1 MINIYY
7 GGSGTGKS
15 TALKKILKKEAENR
29 SEIITLIPEQYS
41 FVYENSIYDM
51 LGADK
56 FSKISCES
64 FKSMTRNILKKYGTG
79 VLGLEYASDISKYII
94 LHKSIN
100 SVYSNL
106 LYYKK
111 TAKQNDFLAD
121 IFKLINTFRKSEI
134 MPGFFYEKIGNTE
147 DDLGLKARD
156 ISIIYSKYMS
166 EMERLNKKDL
176 TTDLA
181 EAAKIASVNGY
192 FDNKIIFMDEYE
204 SFSQDQYSVI
214 EKMIASCKDFYIAIR
229 TQNPFEKNDNLFE
242 SGNIT
247 FSKIKDIANKYNK
260 EIKVKKFEE
269 NFRFHNNPSLSDL
282 SRYCFKSG
290 IPTSKKSH
298 NIKIF
303 EAENIYS
310 EADYIAASI
319 KHLIIENKCHYG
331 DIAVLTNNLSTYSM
345 HLESA
350 FKRYEIPYNLSIRKS
365 TAYMPL
371 MQYIS
376 ALFEMITLKTPST
389 EAILRYIKTGLY
401 NTDNINISK
410 YLPSLEKY
418 VYTWN
423 IRGEQW
429 FKSFP
434 CEDDDKDSQRSEKI
448 RQVIIT
454 PVSELIADC
463 QKAETYKEICSC
475 IVNFMEEQ
483 KIDIRLSKKDF
494 GNDKVNSSMELIWNN
509 FIEIINSIVETM
521 GNEEADLKEFCRI
534 FLVSAE
540 RIEFDMPPMMLDSV
554 EIADA
559 KTARTY
565 EPKYVFIPGVN
576 EDVFP
581 LIQDEK
587 SLFTDLEKKQISEK
601 NIDIFYSQQHINADS
616 CLAAYKAV
624 SCASDGICFTY
635 AMSGADG
642 QKMYPSDIVTRIE
655 NIFPESNNLKIKYD
669 DVPAEFYAVT
679 YEGAYYRYI
688 LLGNENSKNKKTLE
702 EFLKTSE
709 EYSEKINYLKNI
721 SEIPDFKIKN
731 KTLLK
736 KVLGDKIYVSPTSI
750 EDYEKCPFIYF
761 CKRVLKVY
769 KPIQKDINPIEKGN
783 VIHYILEKTLSEV
796 SKDEFITLSD
806 ENLKKYSQKY
816 GKEYFD
822 IALKG
827 GLSVL
832 PRMKTTFTKIVDDS
846 QNVLKHL
853 KKEFEKSS
861 FVPTQ
866 FEFSIGQNSDTKLEF
881 TLSNG
886 CVMSVNGKID
896 RIDTAELS
904 DGRKAVRVVDYKT
917 GKHIFSRQK
926 IYDGFDCQMFLYLF
940 SVTEDNNI
948 YSEYIPA
955 GVLYMPSGTI
965 PNRTESGNN
974 YEEDIDDYI
983 NSTFGMSGIVLN
995 DPVIINSME
1004 KDSKAV
1010 FIPVS
1015 IDGKTRKGDSDSLLL
1030 SEHQMKI
1037 LKDYINKI
1045 MISAGDNIYNGE
1057 FNCMPYISSER
1068 ITCDNCD
1075 YSEICRV
1082 AAYKDEIS
1090 RMENKIQKKDF
1101 MDLISESL
1109 NNEKGENQDEMDQ

>member
-15 TALKKILKKEAENR
+15 TALKKIIKNEAENN
-29 SEIITLIPEQYS
+29 SEIISLIPEQYS

-51 LGADK
+51 LGAEK

-94 LHKSIN
+94 LCKSIDN
-100 SVYSNL
+100 VYSSL
-106 LYYKK
+106 VYYKRK
-111 TAKQNDFLAD
+111 AKQNDFLAD
-121 IFKLINTFRKSEI
+121 IFKLINNFRKSEI
-134 MPGFFYEKIGNTE
+134 MPDLFYEKLGNSE

-156 ISIIYSKYMS
+156 ISIIYGEYMS
-166 EMERLNKKDL
+166 EMEKLNKKDL

-181 EAAKIASVNGY
+181 EAAKIASSNGY

-214 EKMIASCKDFYIAIR
+214 EKMVASCKDFYIAIR
-229 TQNPFEKNDNLFE
+229 TQNPFEKNDNLFV

-247 FSKIKDIANKYNK
+247 FNKIKDLANKYNK
-260 EIKVKKFEE
+260 EIKIKKFDVD
-269 NFRFHNNPSLSDL
+269 FRFQKNTSLSNL
-282 SRYCFKSG
+282 SKYCFKSR
-290 IPTSKKSH
+290 ILDNRESN

-319 KHLIIENKCHYG
+319 KHLIIEKKCHYG
-331 DIAVLTNNLSTYSM
+331 DIAVLTNNLSTYGM

-350 FKRYEIPYNLSIRKS
+350 FKRYDIPYNLSIRKS

-401 NTDNINISK
+401 NTGNFNISK

-418 VYTWN
+418 IYTWN

-429 FKSFP
+429 FEPFP
-434 CEDDDKDSQRSEKI
+434 FEDNDKDSERAEKI
-448 RQVIIT
+448 REIIIS
-454 PVSELIADC
+454 PISKLITDC
-463 QKAETYKEICSC
+463 KKAETYKDICSC
-475 IVNFMEEQ
+475 LVNFMENQE
-483 KIDIRLSKKDF
+483 IDIKLSNKDF
-494 GNDKVNSSMELIWNN
+494 GNDKVNSSMELIWNS
-509 FIEIINSIVETM
+509 FIEIINSVVETM
-521 GNEEADLKEFCRI
+521 GNEKADLKEFCKI

-581 LIQDEK
+581 LIEDEK
-587 SLFTDLEKKQISEK
+587 SLFTDIEKKKISEK
-601 NIDIFYSQQHINADS
+601 NIELFYSQQHINADS
-616 CLAAYKAV
+616 CLAAYKAI
-624 SCASDGICFTY
+624 SCASEGICFTY
-635 AMSGADG
+635 AMSGIDG
-642 QKMYPSDIVTRIE
+642 QKMYPSDIVTRIG
-655 NIFPESNNLKIKYD
+655 NIFTKSNDLKIKYSD
-669 DVPAEFYAVT
+669 IPAEFYAIT
-679 YEGAYYRYI
+679 YEGAYYHYI
-688 LLGNENSKNKKTLE
+688 LLGNENSKDKKVLE
-702 EFLKTSE
+702 EFLRTSE
-709 EYSEKINYLKNI
+709 EYSAKIDYLKNI
-721 SEIPDFKIKN
+721 SEIPDFKIKD
-731 KTLLK
+731 KTRLK

-769 KPIQKDINPIEKGN
+769 KPMQKDINPIEKGN

-796 SKDEFITLSD
+796 SKDELIHLSD
-806 ENLKKYSQKY
+806 ESLKEYSQKY

-822 IALKG
+822 VALKG
-827 GLSVL
+827 GISVL
-832 PRMKTTFTKIVDDS
+832 PRMKTAFTKIVDDS

-853 KKEFEKSS
+853 KNEFEKSS

-866 FEFSIGQNSDTKLEF
+866 FEFPIGQNSDTKLEF

-886 CVMSVNGKID
+886 CIMSVNGKID

-940 SVTEDNNI
+940 SVTENDNI
-948 YSEYIPA
+948 YSDYIPA

-965 PNRTESGNN
+965 PNRTESSSN
-974 YEEDIDDYI
+974 YERNIDDYI

-1015 IDGKTRKGDSDSLLL
+1015 IDGKTRKGDNDSLLL
-1030 SEHQMKI
+1030 SENQMKI

-1068 ITCDNCD
+1068 TTCDNCD

-1090 RMENKIQKKDF
+1090 RIENKIQKKDF
-1101 MDLISESL
+1101 MDLISKSL
-1109 NNEKGENQDEMDQ
+1109 NTEKGED

>member
-15 TALKKILKKEAENR
+15 TALKKIIKNEAENN
-29 SEIITLIPEQYS
+29 SEIISLIPEQYS

-51 LGADK
+51 LGAEK

-94 LHKSIN
+94 LCKSIDN
-100 SVYSNL
+100 VYSSL
-106 LYYKK
+106 VYYKRK
-111 TAKQNDFLAD
+111 AKQNDFLAD
-121 IFKLINTFRKSEI
+121 IFKLINNFRKSEI
-134 MPGFFYEKIGNTE
+134 MPDLFYEKLGNSE

-156 ISIIYSKYMS
+156 ISIIYGEYMS
-166 EMERLNKKDL
+166 EMEKLNKKDL

-181 EAAKIASVNGY
+181 EAAKIASSNGY

-214 EKMIASCKDFYIAIR
+214 EKMVASCKDFYIAIR
-229 TQNPFEKNDNLFE
+229 TQNPFEKNDNLFV

-247 FSKIKDIANKYNK
+247 FNKIKDLANKYNK
-260 EIKVKKFEE
+260 EIKIKKFDVD
-269 NFRFHNNPSLSDL
+269 FRFQKNTSLSNL
-282 SRYCFKSG
+282 SKYCFKSR
-290 IPTSKKSH
+290 ILDNRESN

-319 KHLIIENKCHYG
+319 KHLIIEKKCHYG
-331 DIAVLTNNLSTYSM
+331 DIAVLTNNLSTYGM

-350 FKRYEIPYNLSIRKS
+350 FKRYDIPYNLSIRKS

-401 NTDNINISK
+401 NTGNFNISK

-418 VYTWN
+418 IYTWN

-429 FKSFP
+429 FEPFP
-434 CEDDDKDSQRSEKI
+434 FEDNDKDSERAEKI
-448 RQVIIT
+448 REIIIS
-454 PVSELIADC
+454 PISKLITDC
-463 QKAETYKEICSC
+463 KKAETYKDICSC
-475 IVNFMEEQ
+475 LVNFMENQE
-483 KIDIRLSKKDF
+483 IDIKLSNKDF
-494 GNDKVNSSMELIWNN
+494 GNDKVNSSMELIWNS
-509 FIEIINSIVETM
+509 FIEIINSVVETM
-521 GNEEADLKEFCRI
+521 GNEKADLKEFCKI

-581 LIQDEK
+581 LIEDEK
-587 SLFTDLEKKQISEK
+587 SLFTDIEKKKISEK
-601 NIDIFYSQQHINADS
+601 NIELFYSQQHINADS
-616 CLAAYKAV
+616 CLAAYKAI
-624 SCASDGICFTY
+624 SCASEGICFTY
-635 AMSGADG
+635 AMSGIDG
-642 QKMYPSDIVTRIE
+642 QKMYPSDIVTRIG
-655 NIFPESNNLKIKYD
+655 NIFTKSNDLKIKYSD
-669 DVPAEFYAVT
+669 IPAEFYAIT
-679 YEGAYYRYI
+679 YEGAYYHYI
-688 LLGNENSKNKKTLE
+688 LLGNENSKDKKVLE
-702 EFLKTSE
+702 EFLRTSE
-709 EYSEKINYLKNI
+709 EYSAKIDYLKNI
-721 SEIPDFKIKN
+721 SEIPDFKIKD
-731 KTLLK
+731 KTRLK

-769 KPIQKDINPIEKGN
+769 KPMQKDINPIEKGN

-796 SKDEFITLSD
+796 SKDELIHLSD
-806 ENLKKYSQKY
+806 ESLKEYSQKY

-822 IALKG
+822 VALKG
-827 GLSVL
+827 GISVL

-853 KKEFEKSS
+853 KNEFEKSS

-866 FEFSIGQNSDTKLEF
+866 FEFPIGQNSDTKLEF

-886 CVMSVNGKID
+886 CIMSVNGKID

-940 SVTEDNNI
+940 SVTENDNI
-948 YSEYIPA
+948 YSDYIPA

-965 PNRTESGNN
+965 PNRTESSSN
-974 YEEDIDDYI
+974 YERNIDDYI

-995 DPVIINSME
+995 DPIIINSME

-1015 IDGKTRKGDSDSLLL
+1015 IDGKTRKGDNDSLLL
-1030 SEHQMKI
+1030 SENQMKI

-1068 ITCDNCD
+1068 TTCDNCD

-1090 RMENKIQKKDF
+1090 RIENKIQKKDF
-1101 MDLISESL
+1101 MDLISKSL
-1109 NNEKGENQDEMDQ
+1109 NTEKGED

>member
-15 TALKKILKKEAENR
+15 TALKKIIKNEAENNP
-29 SEIITLIPEQYS
+29 EIISLIPEQYS

-51 LGADK
+51 LGAEK

-94 LHKSIN
+94 LCKSIDN
-100 SVYSNL
+100 VYSSL
-106 LYYKK
+106 VYYKRK
-111 TAKQNDFLAD
+111 AKQNDFLAD
-121 IFKLINTFRKSEI
+121 IFKLINNFRKSEI
-134 MPGFFYEKIGNTE
+134 MPDFFYEKLGSSE

-156 ISIIYSKYMS
+156 ISIIYSEYMS
-166 EMERLNKKDL
+166 EMEKLNKKDL

-181 EAAKIASVNGY
+181 EAAKIASSNGY

-229 TQNPFEKNDNLFE
+229 TQNPFEKNDNLFA

-247 FSKIKDIANKYNK
+247 FNKIKNLANKYNK
-260 EIKVKKFEE
+260 EIKIKKFDVD
-269 NFRFHNNPSLSDL
+269 FRFQNNTSLSNL

-290 IPTSKKSH
+290 IPDNRESN

-319 KHLIIENKCHYG
+319 KHLIIEKKCHYG
-331 DIAVLTNNLSTYSM
+331 DIAVLTNNLSTYGM

-350 FKRYEIPYNLSIRKS
+350 FKRYDIPYNLSIRKS

-389 EAILRYIKTGLY
+389 EAILRYVKTGLY
-401 NTDNINISK
+401 NTGNVNISK

-429 FKSFP
+429 FKPFP
-434 CEDDDKDSQRSEKI
+434 FEDNDKDSEKAEKI
-448 RQVIIT
+448 REIIIS
-454 PVSELIADC
+454 PISELITDC
-463 QKAETYKEICSC
+463 KKAETYKDICSC
-475 IVNFMEEQ
+475 LVNFMENQE
-483 KIDIRLSKKDF
+483 IDIKLSNKDF
-494 GNDKVNSSMELIWNN
+494 GNDKVNSSMELIWNS
-509 FIEIINSIVETM
+509 FIEIINSVVETM
-521 GNEEADLKEFCRI
+521 GNEKADLKEFCKI

-581 LIQDEK
+581 LIEDERN
-587 SLFTDLEKKQISEK
+587 LFTDIEKKKISEK
-601 NIDIFYSQQHINADS
+601 DIELFYSQQHINADS
-616 CLAAYKAV
+616 CLAAYKAI
-624 SCASDGICFTY
+624 SCASEGICFTY
-635 AMSGADG
+635 AMSGIDG
-642 QKMYPSDIVTRIE
+642 QKMYPSDIVTRVE
-655 NIFPESNNLKIKYD
+655 NIFAKSNDLKTKYSD
-669 DVPAEFYAVT
+669 IPAEFYAVT
-679 YEGAYYRYI
+679 YEGAYYHYI
-688 LLGNENSKNKKTLE
+688 LLGNENSKNKKVLE
-702 EFLKTSE
+702 EFLRTSE
-709 EYSEKINYLKNI
+709 EYSAKIDYLKNI
-721 SEIPDFKIKN
+721 SEIPDFKIKD
-731 KTLLK
+731 KTRLK

-769 KPIQKDINPIEKGN
+769 KPMQKDINPIEKGN

-796 SKDEFITLSD
+796 SKDEFISLSD
-806 ENLKKYSQKY
+806 ESLKEYSQKY

-827 GLSVL
+827 GISVL

-853 KKEFEKSS
+853 KNEFEKSS

-881 TLSNG
+881 MLSNG
-886 CVMSVNGKID
+886 CIMSVNGKID

-940 SVTEDNNI
+940 SVTENDNI
-948 YSEYIPA
+948 YSDYIPA

-965 PNRTESGNN
+965 PNRTESNSN
-974 YEEDIDDYI
+974 YEKNIDDYI

-1010 FIPVS
+1010 FIPIS

-1030 SEHQMKI
+1030 SENQMKI

-1090 RMENKIQKKDF
+1090 RIENKIQKKDF

-1109 NNEKGENQDEMDQ
+1109 NNEKGENQDEMD

>member
-15 TALKKILKKEAENR
+15 TALKKIIKNEAENN
-29 SEIITLIPEQYS
+29 SEIISLIPEQYS

-51 LGADK
+51 LGAEK

-94 LHKSIN
+94 LCKSIDN
-100 SVYSNL
+100 VYSSL
-106 LYYKK
+106 VYYKRK
-111 TAKQNDFLAD
+111 AKQNDFLAD
-121 IFKLINTFRKSEI
+121 IFKLINNFRKSEI
-134 MPGFFYEKIGNTE
+134 MPDLFYEKLGNSE
-147 DDLGLKARD
+147 DDLGLKAKD
-156 ISIIYSKYMS
+156 ISIIYGEYMS
-166 EMERLNKKDL
+166 EMEKLNKKDL

-181 EAAKIASVNGY
+181 EAAKIASSNGY

-214 EKMIASCKDFYIAIR
+214 EKMVASCKDFYIAIR
-229 TQNPFEKNDNLFE
+229 TQNPFEKNDNLFA

-247 FSKIKDIANKYNK
+247 FNKIKDLANKYNK
-260 EIKVKKFEE
+260 EIKIKKFDVD
-269 NFRFHNNPSLSDL
+269 FRFQNNTSLSNL

-290 IPTSKKSH
+290 TPDNKESH

-319 KHLIIENKCHYG
+319 KHLIIEKKCHYG
-331 DIAVLTNNLSTYSM
+331 DIAVLTNNLSTYGM

-350 FKRYEIPYNLSIRKS
+350 FKRYDIPYNLSIRKS

-376 ALFEMITLKTPST
+376 ALFEMVTLKTPST

-401 NTDNINISK
+401 NTGNVNISK

-429 FKSFP
+429 FKPFP
-434 CEDDDKDSQRSEKI
+434 FEDNDKDSEKAEKI
-448 RQVIIT
+448 REIIIS
-454 PVSELIADC
+454 PISELITDC
-463 QKAETYKEICSC
+463 KKAETYKDICSC
-475 IVNFMEEQ
+475 LVNFMENQE
-483 KIDIRLSKKDF
+483 IDIKLSNKDF
-494 GNDKVNSSMELIWNN
+494 GNDKVNSSMELIWNS
-509 FIEIINSIVETM
+509 FIEIINSVVETM
-521 GNEEADLKEFCRI
+521 GNEKADLKKFCKI

-576 EDVFP
+576 EDIFP
-581 LIQDEK
+581 LIEDER
-587 SLFTDLEKKQISEK
+587 SLFTDVEKKKISEK
-601 NIDIFYSQQHINADS
+601 NIELFYSQQHINADS
-616 CLAAYKAV
+616 CLAAYKAI
-624 SCASDGICFTY
+624 SCASEGICFTY
-635 AMSGADG
+635 AMSGIDG

-655 NIFPESNNLKIKYD
+655 NIFTKSNDLKIKYSD
-669 DVPAEFYAVT
+669 IPAEFYAIT
-679 YEGAYYRYI
+679 YEGAYYHYI
-688 LLGNENSKNKKTLE
+688 LLGNENSKDKKILE
-702 EFLKTSE
+702 EFLRTSE
-709 EYSEKINYLKNI
+709 EYSAKIDYLKNI
-721 SEIPDFKIKN
+721 SEIPDFKIKD
-731 KTLLK
+731 KTRLK

-769 KPIQKDINPIEKGN
+769 KPMQKDINPIEKGN

-796 SKDEFITLSD
+796 SKDELIHLSD
-806 ENLKKYSQKY
+806 ESLKEYSQKY

-827 GLSVL
+827 GISVL

-853 KKEFEKSS
+853 KNEFEKSS

-866 FEFSIGQNSDTKLEF
+866 FEFPIGQNSDTKLEF

-886 CVMSVNGKID
+886 CIMSVNGKID
-896 RIDTAELS
+896 RIDTAKLS

-940 SVTEDNNI
+940 SVTENDNI
-948 YSEYIPA
+948 YSDYIPA

-965 PNRTESGNN
+965 PNRTESSNN
-974 YEEDIDDYI
+974 YERNIDDYI

-1015 IDGKTRKGDSDSLLL
+1015 IDGKTRKGDNDSLLL
-1030 SEHQMKI
+1030 SEKQMKI

-1045 MISAGDNIYNGE
+1045 MISAGDNTYNGE

-1090 RMENKIQKKDF
+1090 RIENKIQKKDF

-1109 NNEKGENQDEMDQ
+1109 NNEEGENQNEMD

>member
-15 TALKKILKKEAENR
+15 TALKKIIKNEAENN
-29 SEIITLIPEQYS
+29 SEIISLIPEQYS

-51 LGADK
+51 LGAEK

-94 LHKSIN
+94 LCKSIDN
-100 SVYSNL
+100 VYSSL
-106 LYYKK
+106 VYYKRK
-111 TAKQNDFLAD
+111 AKQNDFLAD
-121 IFKLINTFRKSEI
+121 IFKLINNFRKSEI
-134 MPGFFYEKIGNTE
+134 MPDLFYEKLGNSE

-156 ISIIYSKYMS
+156 ISIIYGEYMS
-166 EMERLNKKDL
+166 EMEKLNKKDL

-181 EAAKIASVNGY
+181 EAAKIASSNGY

-214 EKMIASCKDFYIAIR
+214 EKMVASCKDFYIAIR
-229 TQNPFEKNDNLFE
+229 TQNPFEKNDNLFV

-247 FSKIKDIANKYNK
+247 FNKIKDLANKYNK
-260 EIKVKKFEE
+260 EIKIKKFDVD
-269 NFRFHNNPSLSDL
+269 FRFQKNTSLSNL
-282 SRYCFKSG
+282 SKYCFKSR
-290 IPTSKKSH
+290 ILDNRESN

-319 KHLIIENKCHYG
+319 KHLIIEKKCHYG
-331 DIAVLTNNLSTYSM
+331 DIAVLTNNLSTYGM

-350 FKRYEIPYNLSIRKS
+350 FKRYDIPYNLSIRKS

-401 NTDNINISK
+401 NTGNFNISK

-418 VYTWN
+418 IYTWN

-429 FKSFP
+429 FEPFP
-434 CEDDDKDSQRSEKI
+434 FEDNDKDSERAEKI
-448 RQVIIT
+448 REIIIS
-454 PVSELIADC
+454 PISKLITDC
-463 QKAETYKEICSC
+463 KKAETYKDICSC
-475 IVNFMEEQ
+475 LVNFMENQE
-483 KIDIRLSKKDF
+483 IDIKLSNKDF
-494 GNDKVNSSMELIWNN
+494 GNDKVNSSMELIWNS
-509 FIEIINSIVETM
+509 FIEIINSVVETM
-521 GNEEADLKEFCRI
+521 GNEKADLKEFCKI

-581 LIQDEK
+581 LIEDEK
-587 SLFTDLEKKQISEK
+587 SLFTDIEKKKISEK
-601 NIDIFYSQQHINADS
+601 NIELFYSQQHINADS
-616 CLAAYKAV
+616 CLAAYKAI
-624 SCASDGICFTY
+624 SCASEGICFTY
-635 AMSGADG
+635 AMSGIDG
-642 QKMYPSDIVTRIE
+642 QKMYPSDIVTRIG
-655 NIFPESNNLKIKYD
+655 NIFTKSNDLKIKYSD
-669 DVPAEFYAVT
+669 IPAEFYAIT
-679 YEGAYYRYI
+679 YEGAYYHYI
-688 LLGNENSKNKKTLE
+688 LLGNENSKDKKVLE
-702 EFLKTSE
+702 EFLRTSE
-709 EYSEKINYLKNI
+709 EYSAKIDYLKNI
-721 SEIPDFKIKN
+721 SEIPDFKIKD
-731 KTLLK
+731 KTRLK

-769 KPIQKDINPIEKGN
+769 KPMQKDINPIEKGN

-796 SKDEFITLSD
+796 SKDELIHLSD
-806 ENLKKYSQKY
+806 ESLKEYSQKY

-822 IALKG
+822 VALKG
-827 GLSVL
+827 GISVL
-832 PRMKTTFTKIVDDS
+832 PRMKTAFTKIVDDS

-853 KKEFEKSS
+853 KNEFEKSS

-866 FEFSIGQNSDTKLEF
+866 FEFPIGQNSDTKLEF

-886 CVMSVNGKID
+886 CIMSVNGKID

-940 SVTEDNNI
+940 SVTENDNI
-948 YSEYIPA
+948 YSDYIPA

-965 PNRTESGNN
+965 PNRTESSSN
-974 YEEDIDDYI
+974 YERNIDDYI

-995 DPVIINSME
+995 DPIIINSME

-1015 IDGKTRKGDSDSLLL
+1015 IDGKTRKGDNDSLLL
-1030 SEHQMKI
+1030 SENQMKI

-1068 ITCDNCD
+1068 TTCDNCD

-1090 RMENKIQKKDF
+1090 RIENKIQKKDF
-1101 MDLISESL
+1101 MDLISKSL
-1109 NNEKGENQDEMDQ
+1109 NTEKGED

>member
-15 TALKKILKKEAENR
+15 TALKKIIKNEAENN
-29 SEIITLIPEQYS
+29 SEIISLIPEQYS

-51 LGADK
+51 LGAEK

-94 LHKSIN
+94 LCKSIDN
-100 SVYSNL
+100 VYSSL
-106 LYYKK
+106 VYYKRK
-111 TAKQNDFLAD
+111 AKQNDFLAD
-121 IFKLINTFRKSEI
+121 IFKLINNFRKSEI
-134 MPGFFYEKIGNTE
+134 MPDLFYEKLGNSE

-156 ISIIYSKYMS
+156 ISIIYGEYMS
-166 EMERLNKKDL
+166 EMEKLNKKDL

-181 EAAKIASVNGY
+181 EAAKIASSNGY

-214 EKMIASCKDFYIAIR
+214 EKMVASCKDFYIAIR
-229 TQNPFEKNDNLFE
+229 TQNPFEKNDNLFV

-247 FSKIKDIANKYNK
+247 FNKIKDLANKYNK
-260 EIKVKKFEE
+260 EIKIKKFDVD
-269 NFRFHNNPSLSDL
+269 FRFQKNTSLSNL
-282 SRYCFKSG
+282 SKYCFKSR
-290 IPTSKKSH
+290 ILDNRESN

-319 KHLIIENKCHYG
+319 KHLIIEKKCHYG
-331 DIAVLTNNLSTYSM
+331 DIAVLTNNLSTYGM

-350 FKRYEIPYNLSIRKS
+350 FKRYDIPYNLSIRKS

-401 NTDNINISK
+401 NTGNFNISK

-418 VYTWN
+418 IYTWN

-429 FKSFP
+429 FEPFP
-434 CEDDDKDSQRSEKI
+434 FEDNDKDSERAEKI
-448 RQVIIT
+448 REIIIS
-454 PVSELIADC
+454 PISKLITDC
-463 QKAETYKEICSC
+463 KKAETYKDICSC
-475 IVNFMEEQ
+475 LVNFMENQE
-483 KIDIRLSKKDF
+483 IDIKLSNKDF
-494 GNDKVNSSMELIWNN
+494 GNDKVNSSMELIWNS
-509 FIEIINSIVETM
+509 FIEIINSVVETM
-521 GNEEADLKEFCRI
+521 GNEKADLKEFCKI

-581 LIQDEK
+581 LIEDEK
-587 SLFTDLEKKQISEK
+587 SLFTDIEKKKISEK
-601 NIDIFYSQQHINADS
+601 NIELFYSQQHINADS
-616 CLAAYKAV
+616 CLAAYKAI
-624 SCASDGICFTY
+624 SCASEGICFTY
-635 AMSGADG
+635 AMSGIDG
-642 QKMYPSDIVTRIE
+642 QKMYPSDIVTRIG
-655 NIFPESNNLKIKYD
+655 NIFTKSNDLKIKYSD
-669 DVPAEFYAVT
+669 IPAEFYAIT
-679 YEGAYYRYI
+679 YEGAYYHYI
-688 LLGNENSKNKKTLE
+688 LLGNENSKDKKVLE
-702 EFLKTSE
+702 EFLRTSE
-709 EYSEKINYLKNI
+709 EYSAKIDYLKNI
-721 SEIPDFKIKN
+721 SEIPDFKIKD
-731 KTLLK
+731 KTRLK

-769 KPIQKDINPIEKGN
+769 KPMQKDINPIEKGN

-796 SKDEFITLSD
+796 SKDELIHLSD
-806 ENLKKYSQKY
+806 ESLKEYSQKY

-822 IALKG
+822 VALKG
-827 GLSVL
+827 GISVL

-853 KKEFEKSS
+853 KDEFEKSS

-866 FEFSIGQNSDTKLEF
+866 FEFPIGQNSDTKLEF

-886 CVMSVNGKID
+886 CIMSVNGKID
-896 RIDTAELS
+896 RIDTAKLS

-940 SVTEDNNI
+940 SVTENDNI
-948 YSEYIPA
+948 YSDYIPA

-965 PNRTESGNN
+965 PNRTESSSN
-974 YEEDIDDYI
+974 YERNIDDYI

-995 DPVIINSME
+995 DPIIINSME

-1015 IDGKTRKGDSDSLLL
+1015 IDGKTRKGDNDSLLL
-1030 SEHQMKI
+1030 SENQMKI

-1068 ITCDNCD
+1068 TTCDNCD

-1090 RMENKIQKKDF
+1090 RIENKIQKKDF
-1101 MDLISESL
+1101 MDLISKSL
-1109 NNEKGENQDEMDQ
+1109 NTEKGED

>member
-15 TALKKILKKEAENR
+15 TALKKIIKNEAENN
-29 SEIITLIPEQYS
+29 SEIISLIPEQYS

-51 LGADK
+51 LGAEK

-94 LHKSIN
+94 LCKSIDN
-100 SVYSNL
+100 VYSSL
-106 LYYKK
+106 VYYKRK
-111 TAKQNDFLAD
+111 AKQNDFLAD
-121 IFKLINTFRKSEI
+121 IFKLINNFRKSEI
-134 MPGFFYEKIGNTE
+134 MPDLFYEKLGNSE

-156 ISIIYSKYMS
+156 ISIIYGEYMS
-166 EMERLNKKDL
+166 EMEKLNKKDL

-181 EAAKIASVNGY
+181 EAAKIASSNGY

-214 EKMIASCKDFYIAIR
+214 EKMVASCKDFYIAIR
-229 TQNPFEKNDNLFE
+229 TQNPFEKNDNLFV

-247 FSKIKDIANKYNK
+247 FNKIKDLANKYNK
-260 EIKVKKFEE
+260 EIKIKKFDVD
-269 NFRFHNNPSLSDL
+269 FRFQKNTSLSNL
-282 SRYCFKSG
+282 SKYCFKSR
-290 IPTSKKSH
+290 ILDNKESN

-319 KHLIIENKCHYG
+319 KHLIIEKKCHYG
-331 DIAVLTNNLSTYSM
+331 DIAVLTNNLSTYGM

-350 FKRYEIPYNLSIRKS
+350 FKRYDIPYNLSIRKS

-401 NTDNINISK
+401 NTGNFNISK

-418 VYTWN
+418 IYTWN

-429 FKSFP
+429 FEPFP
-434 CEDDDKDSQRSEKI
+434 FEDNDKDSERAEKI
-448 RQVIIT
+448 REIIIS
-454 PVSELIADC
+454 PISKLITDC
-463 QKAETYKEICSC
+463 KKAETYKDICSC
-475 IVNFMEEQ
+475 LVNFMENQE
-483 KIDIRLSKKDF
+483 IDIKLSNKDF
-494 GNDKVNSSMELIWNN
+494 GNDKVNSSMELIWNS
-509 FIEIINSIVETM
+509 FIEIINSVVETM
-521 GNEEADLKEFCRI
+521 GNEKADLKEFCKI

-581 LIQDEK
+581 LIEDEK
-587 SLFTDLEKKQISEK
+587 SLFTDIEKKKISEK
-601 NIDIFYSQQHINADS
+601 NIELFYSQQHINADS
-616 CLAAYKAV
+616 CLAAYKAI
-624 SCASDGICFTY
+624 SCASEGICFTY
-635 AMSGADG
+635 AMSGIDG
-642 QKMYPSDIVTRIE
+642 QKMYPSDIVTRIG
-655 NIFPESNNLKIKYD
+655 NIFTKSNDLKIKYSD
-669 DVPAEFYAVT
+669 IPAEFYAIT
-679 YEGAYYRYI
+679 YEGAYYHYI
-688 LLGNENSKNKKTLE
+688 LLGNENSKDKKVLE
-702 EFLKTSE
+702 EFLRTSE
-709 EYSEKINYLKNI
+709 EYSAKIDYLKNI
-721 SEIPDFKIKN
+721 SEIPDFKIKD
-731 KTLLK
+731 KTRLK

-769 KPIQKDINPIEKGN
+769 KPMQKDINPIEKGN

-796 SKDEFITLSD
+796 SKDELIHLSD
-806 ENLKKYSQKY
+806 ESLKEYSQKY

-822 IALKG
+822 VALKG
-827 GLSVL
+827 GISVL
-832 PRMKTTFTKIVDDS
+832 PRMKTAFTKIVDDS

-853 KKEFEKSS
+853 KNEFEKSS

-866 FEFSIGQNSDTKLEF
+866 FEFPIGQNSDTKLEF

-886 CVMSVNGKID
+886 CIMSVNGKID

-940 SVTEDNNI
+940 SVTENDNI
-948 YSEYIPA
+948 YSDYIPA

-965 PNRTESGNN
+965 PNRTESSSN
-974 YEEDIDDYI
+974 YERNIDDYI

-995 DPVIINSME
+995 DPIIINSME

-1015 IDGKTRKGDSDSLLL
+1015 IDGKTRKGDNDSLLL
-1030 SEHQMKI
+1030 SENQMKI

-1068 ITCDNCD
+1068 TTCDNCD

-1090 RMENKIQKKDF
+1090 RIENKIQKKDF
-1101 MDLISESL
+1101 MDLISKSL
-1109 NNEKGENQDEMDQ
+1109 NTEKGED

>member
-15 TALKKILKKEAENR
+15 TALKKIIKNEAENN
-29 SEIITLIPEQYS
+29 SEIISLIPEQYS

-51 LGADK
+51 LGAEK

-94 LHKSIN
+94 LCKSIDN
-100 SVYSNL
+100 VYSSL
-106 LYYKK
+106 VYYKRK
-111 TAKQNDFLAD
+111 AKQNDFLAD
-121 IFKLINTFRKSEI
+121 IFKLINNFRKSEI
-134 MPGFFYEKIGNTE
+134 MPDLFYEKLGNSE

-156 ISIIYSKYMS
+156 ISIIYGEYMS
-166 EMERLNKKDL
+166 EMEKLNKKDL

-181 EAAKIASVNGY
+181 EAAKIASSNGY

-214 EKMIASCKDFYIAIR
+214 EKMVASCKDFYIAIR
-229 TQNPFEKNDNLFE
+229 TQNPFEKNDNLFV

-247 FSKIKDIANKYNK
+247 FNKIKDLANKYNK
-260 EIKVKKFEE
+260 EIKIKKFDVD
-269 NFRFHNNPSLSDL
+269 FRFQKNTSLSNL
-282 SRYCFKSG
+282 SKYCFKSR
-290 IPTSKKSH
+290 ILDNRESN

-319 KHLIIENKCHYG
+319 KHLIIEKKCHYG
-331 DIAVLTNNLSTYSM
+331 DIAVLTNNLSTYGM

-350 FKRYEIPYNLSIRKS
+350 FKRYDIPYNLSIRKS

-401 NTDNINISK
+401 NTGNFNISK

-418 VYTWN
+418 IYTWN

-429 FKSFP
+429 FEPFP
-434 CEDDDKDSQRSEKI
+434 FEDNDKDSERAEKI
-448 RQVIIT
+448 REIIIS
-454 PVSELIADC
+454 PISKLITDC
-463 QKAETYKEICSC
+463 KKAETYKDICSC
-475 IVNFMEEQ
+475 LVNFMENQE
-483 KIDIRLSKKDF
+483 IDIKLSNKDF
-494 GNDKVNSSMELIWNN
+494 GNDKVNSSMELIWNS
-509 FIEIINSIVETM
+509 FIEIINSVVETM
-521 GNEEADLKEFCRI
+521 GNEKADLKEFCKI

-581 LIQDEK
+581 LIEDEK
-587 SLFTDLEKKQISEK
+587 SLFTDIEKKKISEK
-601 NIDIFYSQQHINADS
+601 NIELFYSQQHINADS
-616 CLAAYKAV
+616 CLAAYKAI
-624 SCASDGICFTY
+624 SCASEGICFTY
-635 AMSGADG
+635 AMSGIDG
-642 QKMYPSDIVTRIE
+642 QKMYPSDIVTRIG
-655 NIFPESNNLKIKYD
+655 NIFTKSNDLKIKYSD
-669 DVPAEFYAVT
+669 IPAEFYAIT
-679 YEGAYYRYI
+679 YEGAYYHYI
-688 LLGNENSKNKKTLE
+688 LLGNENSKDKKVLE
-702 EFLKTSE
+702 EFLRTSE
-709 EYSEKINYLKNI
+709 EYSAKIDYLKNI
-721 SEIPDFKIKN
+721 SEIPDFKIKD
-731 KTLLK
+731 KTRLK

-769 KPIQKDINPIEKGN
+769 KPMQKDINPIEKGN

-796 SKDEFITLSD
+796 SKDELIHLSD
-806 ENLKKYSQKY
+806 ESLKEYSQKY

-822 IALKG
+822 VALKG
-827 GLSVL
+827 GISVL

-853 KKEFEKSS
+853 KDEFEKSS

-866 FEFSIGQNSDTKLEF
+866 FEFPIGQNSDTKLEF

-886 CVMSVNGKID
+886 CIMSVNGKID
-896 RIDTAELS
+896 RIDTAKLS

-940 SVTEDNNI
+940 SVTENDNI
-948 YSEYIPA
+948 YSDYIPA
-955 GVLYMPSGTI
+955 GVLYMPAGTI
-965 PNRTESGNN
+965 PNRTESSSN
-974 YEEDIDDYI
+974 YERNIDDYI

-995 DPVIINSME
+995 DPIIINSME

-1015 IDGKTRKGDSDSLLL
+1015 IDGKTRKGDNDSLLL
-1030 SEHQMKI
+1030 SENQMKI

-1068 ITCDNCD
+1068 TTCDNCD

-1090 RMENKIQKKDF
+1090 RIENKIQKKDF
-1101 MDLISESL
+1101 MDLISKSL
-1109 NNEKGENQDEMDQ
+1109 NTEKGED

>member
-15 TALKKILKKEAENR
+15 TALKKIIKNEAENN
-29 SEIITLIPEQYS
+29 SEIISLIPEQYS

-51 LGADK
+51 LGAEK

-94 LHKSIN
+94 LCKSIDN
-100 SVYSNL
+100 VYSSL
-106 LYYKK
+106 VYYKRK
-111 TAKQNDFLAD
+111 AKQNDFLAD
-121 IFKLINTFRKSEI
+121 IFKLINNFRKSEI
-134 MPGFFYEKIGNTE
+134 MPDLFYEKLGNSE

-156 ISIIYSKYMS
+156 ISIIYGEYMS
-166 EMERLNKKDL
+166 EMEKLNKKDL

-181 EAAKIASVNGY
+181 EAAKIASSNGY

-214 EKMIASCKDFYIAIR
+214 EKMVASCKDFYIAIR
-229 TQNPFEKNDNLFE
+229 TQNPFEKNDNLFV

-247 FSKIKDIANKYNK
+247 FNKIKDLANKYNK
-260 EIKVKKFEE
+260 EIKIKKFDVD
-269 NFRFHNNPSLSDL
+269 FRFQKNTSLSNL
-282 SRYCFKSG
+282 SKYCFKSR
-290 IPTSKKSH
+290 ILDNRESN

-319 KHLIIENKCHYG
+319 KHLIIEKKCHYG
-331 DIAVLTNNLSTYSM
+331 DIAVLTNNLSTYGM

-350 FKRYEIPYNLSIRKS
+350 FKRYDIPYNLSIRKS

-401 NTDNINISK
+401 NTGNFNISK

-418 VYTWN
+418 IYTWN

-429 FKSFP
+429 FEPFP
-434 CEDDDKDSQRSEKI
+434 FEDNDKDSERAEKI
-448 RQVIIT
+448 REIIIS
-454 PVSELIADC
+454 PISKLITDC
-463 QKAETYKEICSC
+463 KKAETYKDICSC
-475 IVNFMEEQ
+475 LVNFMENQE
-483 KIDIRLSKKDF
+483 IDIKLSNKDF
-494 GNDKVNSSMELIWNN
+494 GNDKVNSSMELIWNS
-509 FIEIINSIVETM
+509 FIEIINSVVETM
-521 GNEEADLKEFCRI
+521 GNEKADLKEFCKI

-581 LIQDEK
+581 LIEDEK
-587 SLFTDLEKKQISEK
+587 SLFTDIEKKKISEK
-601 NIDIFYSQQHINADS
+601 NIELFYSQQHINADS
-616 CLAAYKAV
+616 CLAAYKAI
-624 SCASDGICFTY
+624 SCASEGICFTY
-635 AMSGADG
+635 AMSGIDG
-642 QKMYPSDIVTRIE
+642 QKMYPSDIVTRIG
-655 NIFPESNNLKIKYD
+655 NIFTKSNDLKIKYSD
-669 DVPAEFYAVT
+669 IPAEFYAIT
-679 YEGAYYRYI
+679 YEGAYYHYI
-688 LLGNENSKNKKTLE
+688 LLGNENSKDKKVLE
-702 EFLKTSE
+702 EFLRTSE
-709 EYSEKINYLKNI
+709 EYSAKIDYLKNI
-721 SEIPDFKIKN
+721 SEIPDFKIKD
-731 KTLLK
+731 KTRLK

-769 KPIQKDINPIEKGN
+769 KPMQKDINPIEKGN

-796 SKDEFITLSD
+796 SKDELIHLSD
-806 ENLKKYSQKY
+806 ESLKEYSQKY

-822 IALKG
+822 VALKG
-827 GLSVL
+827 GISVL

-853 KKEFEKSS
+853 KDEFEKSS

-866 FEFSIGQNSDTKLEF
+866 FEFPIGQNSDTKLEF

-886 CVMSVNGKID
+886 CIMSVNGKID
-896 RIDTAELS
+896 RIDTAKLS
-904 DGRKAVRVVDYKT
+904 NGRKAVRVVDYKT

-940 SVTEDNNI
+940 SVTENDNI
-948 YSEYIPA
+948 YSDYIPA

-965 PNRTESGNN
+965 PNRTESSSN
-974 YEEDIDDYI
+974 YERNIDDYI

-995 DPVIINSME
+995 DPIIINSME

-1015 IDGKTRKGDSDSLLL
+1015 IDGKTRKGDNDSLLL
-1030 SEHQMKI
+1030 SENQMKI

-1068 ITCDNCD
+1068 TTCDNCD

-1090 RMENKIQKKDF
+1090 RIENKIQKKDF
-1101 MDLISESL
+1101 MDLISKSL
-1109 NNEKGENQDEMDQ
+1109 NTEKGED

>member
-15 TALKKILKKEAENR
+15 TALKKIIKNEAENN
-29 SEIITLIPEQYS
+29 SEIISLIPEQYS

-51 LGADK
+51 LGAEK

-94 LHKSIN
+94 LCKSIDN
-100 SVYSNL
+100 VYSSL
-106 LYYKK
+106 VYYKRK
-111 TAKQNDFLAD
+111 AKQNDFLAD
-121 IFKLINTFRKSEI
+121 IFKLINNFRKSEI
-134 MPGFFYEKIGNTE
+134 MPDLFYEKLGNSE

-156 ISIIYSKYMS
+156 ISIIYGEYMS
-166 EMERLNKKDL
+166 EMEKLNKKDL

-181 EAAKIASVNGY
+181 EAAKIASSNGY

-214 EKMIASCKDFYIAIR
+214 EKMVASCKDFYIAIR
-229 TQNPFEKNDNLFE
+229 TQNPFEKNDNLFV

-247 FSKIKDIANKYNK
+247 FNKIKDLANKYNK
-260 EIKVKKFEE
+260 EIKIKKFDVD
-269 NFRFHNNPSLSDL
+269 FRFQKNTSLSNL
-282 SRYCFKSG
+282 SKYCFKSR
-290 IPTSKKSH
+290 ILDNRESN

-319 KHLIIENKCHYG
+319 KHLIIEKKCHYG
-331 DIAVLTNNLSTYSM
+331 DIAVLTNNLSTYGM

-350 FKRYEIPYNLSIRKS
+350 FKRYDIPYNLSIRKS

-401 NTDNINISK
+401 NTGNFNISK

-418 VYTWN
+418 IYTWN

-429 FKSFP
+429 FEPFP
-434 CEDDDKDSQRSEKI
+434 FEDNDKDSERAEKI
-448 RQVIIT
+448 REIIIS
-454 PVSELIADC
+454 PISKLITDC
-463 QKAETYKEICSC
+463 KKAETYKDICSC
-475 IVNFMEEQ
+475 LVNFMENQE
-483 KIDIRLSKKDF
+483 IDIKLSNKDF
-494 GNDKVNSSMELIWNN
+494 GNDKVNSSMELIWNS
-509 FIEIINSIVETM
+509 FIEIINSVVETM
-521 GNEEADLKEFCRI
+521 GNEKADLKEFCKI

-581 LIQDEK
+581 LIEDEK
-587 SLFTDLEKKQISEK
+587 SLFTDIEKKKISEK
-601 NIDIFYSQQHINADS
+601 NIELFYSQQHINADS
-616 CLAAYKAV
+616 CLAAYKAI
-624 SCASDGICFTY
+624 SCASEGICFTY
-635 AMSGADG
+635 AMSGIDG
-642 QKMYPSDIVTRIE
+642 QKMYPSDIVTRIG
-655 NIFPESNNLKIKYD
+655 NIFTKSNDLKIKYSD
-669 DVPAEFYAVT
+669 IPAEFYAIT
-679 YEGAYYRYI
+679 YEGAYYHYI
-688 LLGNENSKNKKTLE
+688 LLGNENSKDKKVLE
-702 EFLKTSE
+702 EFLRTSE
-709 EYSEKINYLKNI
+709 EYSAKIDYLKNI
-721 SEIPDFKIKN
+721 SEIPDFKIKD
-731 KTLLK
+731 KTRLK

-769 KPIQKDINPIEKGN
+769 KPMQKDINPIEKGN

-796 SKDEFITLSD
+796 SKDELIHLSD
-806 ENLKKYSQKY
+806 ESLKEYSQKY

-822 IALKG
+822 VALKG
-827 GLSVL
+827 GISVL
-832 PRMKTTFTKIVDDS
+832 PRMKTAFTKIVDDS

-853 KKEFEKSS
+853 KNEFEKSS

-866 FEFSIGQNSDTKLEF
+866 FEFPIGQNSDTKLEF

-886 CVMSVNGKID
+886 CIMSVNGKID
-896 RIDTAELS
+896 RIDTAKLS

-940 SVTEDNNI
+940 SVTENDNI
-948 YSEYIPA
+948 YSDYIPA

-965 PNRTESGNN
+965 PNRTESSSN
-974 YEEDIDDYI
+974 YERNIDDYI

-995 DPVIINSME
+995 DPIIINSME

-1015 IDGKTRKGDSDSLLL
+1015 IDGKTRKGDNDSLLL
-1030 SEHQMKI
+1030 SENQMKI

-1068 ITCDNCD
+1068 TTCDNCD

-1090 RMENKIQKKDF
+1090 RIENKIQKKDF
-1101 MDLISESL
+1101 MDLISKSL
-1109 NNEKGENQDEMDQ
+1109 NTEKGED